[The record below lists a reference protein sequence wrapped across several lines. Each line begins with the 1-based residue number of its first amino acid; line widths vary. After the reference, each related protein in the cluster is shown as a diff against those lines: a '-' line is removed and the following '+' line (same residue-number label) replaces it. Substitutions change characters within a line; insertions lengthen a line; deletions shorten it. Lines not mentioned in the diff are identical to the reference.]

1 MHASGTN
8 MQASSDSADSSARK
22 RSRMATL
29 LSRNLE
35 TDSESEDEDDA
46 ANANPTK
53 PWLTEF
59 GKYFDTAEAVLP
71 S

>member
-1 MHASGTN
+1 MT
-8 MQASSDSADSSARK
+8 
-22 RSRMATL
+22 TL

-53 PWLTEF
+53 PWLAEF

>member
-1 MHASGTN
+1 
-8 MQASSDSADSSARK
+8 MQASSDSADRSARK
-22 RSRMATL
+22 QSRMTTL

-53 PWLTEF
+53 PWLAEF